1 MSGTIAGEFGQVI
14 GTRMRAEHRSLATR
28 WLARLNELLPVGTNE
43 VFPSDSLL
51 DHIPALISEIASY
64 LGESEA
70 DEFAANTFV
79 MDKARELGEL
89 RYEQRASVHQL
100 LREYRVLGS
109 ILVVFVEQETRLFD
123 VVSPAEVISVL
134 SRVSQAV
141 SVLQQTTVETFITK
155 YTARIDEQ
163 TRRLENFNRLVSHEL
178 RQPIGALQFAFR
190 LSESSEDDAAR
201 SGYREVIE
209 RNLTRLVRMTDQLAM
224 MSRLKPAGDTAQN
237 QVLPLGIVAREVARQ
252 LRDMA
257 DRREVTIR
265 VADSLPVVDVDV
277 AAMELILVNLVS
289 NAIKYSDP
297 DKTERLVEVLGYADP
312 DVFTVEVRDNG
323 VGIDSGH
330 LPHIFERAYRAHS
343 DRDRELGTDG
353 FGLGLAIVQDCVAD
367 QKGTVVVE
375 SRVTEGT
382 TFRVALPRVRGLR

>member
-1 MSGTIAGEFGQVI
+1 
-14 GTRMRAEHRSLATR
+14 MRAEHRTLATR

-43 VFPSDSLL
+43 VFPTDSLL

-64 LGESEA
+64 LGDSEA

-79 MDKARELGEL
+79 LDKARELGEL

-100 LREYRVLGS
+100 LREYRVWRRS
-109 ILVVFVEQETRLFD
+109 SSVFVEQETRLFD
-123 VVSPAEVISVL
+123 FVSPAEVIAVL

-141 SVLQQTTVETFITK
+141 SVLQQTTVETFIAK

-163 TRRLENFNRLVSHEL
+163 TRRLENFNRMVSHEL

-190 LSESSEDDAAR
+190 LSENSEDEAAR

-224 MSRLKPAGDTAQN
+224 MSRLKPAGDTAQT

-252 LRDMA
+252 LHDMA

-265 VADSLPVVDVDV
+265 VADGLPVVDVDV

-289 NAIKYSDP
+289 NAIK
-297 DKTERLVEVLGYADP
+297 VLRP
-312 DVFTVEVRDNG
+312 RQ
-323 VGIDSGH
+323 
-330 LPHIFERAYRAHS
+330 
-343 DRDRELGTDG
+343 DG
-353 FGLGLAIVQDCVAD
+353 AARGGPGLRR
-367 QKGTVVVE
+367 
-375 SRVTEGT
+375 SRRSSPSRSGT
-382 TFRVALPRVRGLR
+382 TASASIPGTCRTSSSGPTVRTPIAIASSGPTASGWGWRSSTIASPIRGAPSSSSRASRRERRSASRCRE